1 MLTELYRELMRRG
14 NLIKQ
19 RESLVQFQ
27 KEELS
32 RLKKELE
39 NYRRQY
45 RRLQTEKDT
54 LYENYAVK
62 RIGAV
67 EYRSMADGIAL
78 QMEEL
83 SCKIEEAEL
92 AFSRF
97 AEEYNRPKQDIREII
112 RFSQMEKL
120 TQEVVDVFIKK
131 VIIYKDKR
139 VEIEWNYAFGEE

>member
-1 MLTELYRELMRRG
+1 M
-14 NLIKQ
+14 
-19 RESLVQFQ
+19 
-27 KEELS
+27 
-32 RLKKELE
+32 
-39 NYRRQY
+39 
-45 RRLQTEKDT
+45 
-54 LYENYAVK
+54 YENYAVK